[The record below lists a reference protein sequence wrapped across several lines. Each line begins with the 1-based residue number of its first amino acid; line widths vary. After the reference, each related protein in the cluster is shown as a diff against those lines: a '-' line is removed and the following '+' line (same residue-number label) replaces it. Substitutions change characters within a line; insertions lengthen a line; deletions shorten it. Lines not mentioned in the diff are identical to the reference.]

1 MANVDTSIG
10 AHTTGAA
17 ARFAAEHS
25 EAHPLKLYGGWFCP
39 FVQRSWIVLHE
50 KQIQH
55 QYIEINPYKKD
66 PEFLKMNPRGLIPT
80 LAVPVDVKGNEQR
93 PLYDSTVVSEY
104 LDEAYA
110 GNNYGPHLLPETPY
124 DRARCRLWIDHINSR
139 VVPAFYKFI
148 QHTPEKE
155 YSIEQARDE
164 FLGNIKTFTKEM
176 DPEGPWFLGQTFS
189 LVDVMLAPWA
199 MRLFLFDHYK
209 PGGLGLPTD
218 GENEDDQRVWKR
230 WRQWYNAIKERQSV
244 KDTLSDSDAY
254 IEVYKRYAEDKTNS
268 EVGQATRGG
277 KSLP

>member
-17 ARFAAEHS
+17 ARAPI
-25 EAHPLKLYGGWFCP
+25 EALRRLVLP

-50 KQIQH
+50 KQIPH

-80 LAVPVDVKGNEQR
+80 LAVPVDVKGTEQR
-93 PLYDSTVVSEY
+93 PLYDSTIVSEY

-176 DPEGPWFLGQTFS
+176 DPRDLGFLARRSVLSMSCLPMGDAFVS
-189 LVDVMLAPWA
+189 LRSL
-199 MRLFLFDHYK
+199 
-209 PGGLGLPTD
+209 
-218 GENEDDQRVWKR
+218 
-230 WRQWYNAIKERQSV
+230 
-244 KDTLSDSDAY
+244 
-254 IEVYKRYAEDKTNS
+254 
-268 EVGQATRGG
+268 QAGWSWTSNRRS
-277 KSLP
+277 K